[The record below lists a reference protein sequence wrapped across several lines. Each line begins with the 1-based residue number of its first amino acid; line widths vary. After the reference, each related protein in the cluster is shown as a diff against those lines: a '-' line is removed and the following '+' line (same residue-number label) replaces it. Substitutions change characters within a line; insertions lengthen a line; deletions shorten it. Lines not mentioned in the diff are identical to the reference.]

1 MILQWEQFCFIS
13 RDMMH
18 FSSRRVL
25 HSDNCCLPKL
35 LSHWVSWGGESKTG
49 LIKPRFNTCNNT
61 SVSWSTWCSS
71 SSRTFMMM
79 MIYAISKQFFIII
92 IINVTI
98 KRSTSSSLFAL
109 PGVHSV
115 HPRPNCSHCPECR
128 GSREPLWSMVVIFWS
143 DNNVR
148 IWSFQRFTEQFWL
161 SKVSECVV
169 WSAFSSPLFVLLS
182 PPPPP
187 SPSTTSF
194 PKCPPTPKV
203 SPRPP
208 KCFSSAA
215 GSTLMPRPPSSAIPR
230 KQSDEREMGDRE
242 TMGFSSSPPPLSH
255 SRSREV
261 REGGR
266 EAIEETEGGP
276 NLA

>member
-1 MILQWEQFCFIS
+1 
-13 RDMMH
+13 
-18 FSSRRVL
+18 
-25 HSDNCCLPKL
+25 
-35 LSHWVSWGGESKTG
+35 
-49 LIKPRFNTCNNT
+49 
-61 SVSWSTWCSS
+61 
-71 SSRTFMMM
+71 
-79 MIYAISKQFFIII
+79 
-92 IINVTI
+92 
-98 KRSTSSSLFAL
+98 
-109 PGVHSV
+109 
-115 HPRPNCSHCPECR
+115 
-128 GSREPLWSMVVIFWS
+128 MVVIFWS

-242 TMGFSSSPPPLSH
+242 IIIITTSTVPLKVQGGERGG
-255 SRSREV
+255 SRGYWRNRRGAKSCV
-261 REGGR
+261 
-266 EAIEETEGGP
+266 ALMISF
-276 NLA
+276 